1 MRLRRNWFFVL
12 SLAVIA
18 AGTAIVAAQ
27 SSLADFGINE
37 NRLRSQLARA
47 VVDGYIP
54 MYPNAKLFHAATP
67 AVRAAFVKNA
77 LGWMKTYSESP
88 AFQADYD
95 KQRAAAKPTP
105 PASKGT
111 PDEQLA
117 KYFADQRQSVEEM
130 KKSVAQMPPDL
141 QKQMQATI
149 QQMQANVEQQAKNPQ
164 MTAMLKQGFAQQAEQ
179 DKQTYEKDLAN
190 YATRY
195 PADPRVLIAGRLDKF
210 LDLSK
215 DVAFDAKLVPGN
227 NGKMKFADSQY
238 EGKSSEWKLCYRAGK
253 EPVEAARA
261 FATDWL
267 RQIEKK

>member
-1 MRLRRNWFFVL
+1 MRTRMFLF
-12 SLAVIA
+12 LALASVA
-18 AGTAIVAAQ
+18 VGTAIVAAQ
-27 SSLADFGINE
+27 TGLADFGINE
-37 NRLRSQLARA
+37 NQLKTRLARA

-77 LGWMKTYSESP
+77 LAWMKTHTESP
-88 AFQADYD
+88 AFKADYD

-130 KKSVAQMPPDL
+130 KKNVAQMPPDM

-164 MTAMLKQGFAQQAEQ
+164 MAAMLKQGFAQQAEQ
-179 DKQTYEKDLAN
+179 DKQTYEKDKAD
-190 YATRY
+190 YEAKF
-195 PADPRVLIAGRLDKF
+195 PADPKVLIAGRLHKF

-215 DVAFDAKLVPGN
+215 DLAFDAKLVPGG

-238 EGKSSEWKLCYRAGK
+238 EGKSDEWKLCYRAGK

-267 RQIEKK
+267 RQIEQK

>member
-1 MRLRRNWFFVL
+1 MRLRGNWL
-12 SLAVIA
+12 YPLCLAVIA

-37 NRLRSQLARA
+37 SQLKSRLARA

-67 AVRAAFVKNA
+67 AVRAAFVKNS
-77 LGWMKTYSESP
+77 LSWMKTYTESP
-88 AFQADYD
+88 AFQSDYD
-95 KQRAAAKPTP
+95 KLRAEAKPAP
-105 PASKGT
+105 PKSKGT
-111 PDEQLA
+111 PDEQFA
-117 KYFADQRQSVEEM
+117 KYLAEQRQSVEEM
-130 KKSVAQMPPDL
+130 KKNVAKMPPDM

-149 QQMQANVEQQAKNPQ
+149 QQMEASVEQQAKDPQ
-164 MTAMLKQGFAQQAEQ
+164 MAAMLKQGIAQQAES
-179 DKQTYEKDLAN
+179 DKKTYEKNMADYEAKF
-190 YATRY
+190 
-195 PADPRVLIAGRLDKF
+195 PADPKVLIASHLHKF

-215 DVAFDAKLVPGN
+215 DVAFAAKLVPGG
-227 NGKMKFADSQY
+227 NGKMKFADPQY
-238 EGKSSEWKLCYRAGK
+238 EGKSDQWKLCYRAGQ